1 MSHDDVARQMDP
13 ENVRS
18 WRLTKAAIYALIG
31 VGTIVWLVV
40 DQRRASALQ
49 DLAKTGTAMQGKVTD
64 LESLRGGQVLTASYE
79 FLLNGTWHRIPKR
92 RVGDFT
98 GLARG
103 GPVTVWYDPADP
115 GRCVIANELSHVRF
129 GWTPYLY
136 GGVIVVMMGLAAFQ
150 ARRVLQPG
158 RPGDDGD

>member
-1 MSHDDVARQMDP
+1 MSHDHVARQMDP

-18 WRLTKAAIYALIG
+18 WRLTKATVYALIG
-31 VGTIVWLVV
+31 VGAIVWLVV
-40 DQRRASALQ
+40 DQRRAAGLQ
-49 DLAKTGTAMQGKVTD
+49 QLVKTGTATQGKVTD
-64 LESLRGGQVLTASYE
+64 LESLRGGQILTASYE
-79 FLLNGTWHRIPKR
+79 FWVNGAVLRVPKR

-98 GLARG
+98 GLVQG
-103 GPVTVWYDPADP
+103 GPVTVWYDPGDP
-115 GRCVIANELSHVRF
+115 ERCVTHNELTHVRF

-150 ARRVLQPG
+150 ARKVLQPA